1 MEARAKSVMAVM
13 MIMRMKMSMRIIVM
27 LMMMKTIMK
36 GIQVAAKKTAFQAAR
51 EVILAMEKIR
61 RGTFM
66 RRQST
71 IGNWKG
77 TVQQEQPHTTEC
89 AWLTLI
95 YPGFDF
101 NERVK

>member
-13 MIMRMKMSMRIIVM
+13 MIMRMRIIVM
-27 LMMMKTIMK
+27 LMMMVVMMTIMK
-36 GIQVAAKKTAFQAAR
+36 GIQVAAKETAFQAAR

-77 TVQQEQPHTTEC
+77 TVQQEQPHTTEY

-95 YPGFDF
+95 YPGID
-101 NERVK
+101 

>member
-13 MIMRMKMSMRIIVM
+13 MIMRMRMRIIVM
-27 LMMMKTIMK
+27 LMMMVVMMIIMK
-36 GIQVAAKKTAFQAAR
+36 GIQVTAMKTAFQAAR

-77 TVQQEQPHTTEC
+77 TVQQEQPHTTEY

-95 YPGFDF
+95 YPGID
-101 NERVK
+101 

>member
-13 MIMRMKMSMRIIVM
+13 MIMRRKMRIIVK
-27 LMMMKTIMK
+27 LVMMKTIMK

-77 TVQQEQPHTTEC
+77 TVQQEQPQTTEY

>member
-13 MIMRMKMSMRIIVM
+13 MIMGMRMRIIVM
-27 LMMMKTIMK
+27 LMMMVVMMIIMK
-36 GIQVAAKKTAFQAAR
+36 GIQVTAMKTAFQAAR

-77 TVQQEQPHTTEC
+77 TVQQEQPHTTEY

-95 YPGFDF
+95 YPGID
-101 NERVK
+101 

>member
-1 MEARAKSVMAVM
+1 MDKLEREKQSRVFKNVASWR
-13 MIMRMKMSMRIIVM
+13 
-27 LMMMKTIMK
+27 
-36 GIQVAAKKTAFQAAR
+36 GIQVVAKKTAFQAAR

>member
-13 MIMRMKMSMRIIVM
+13 MIMRRKMRIIVK
-27 LMMMKTIMK
+27 LVMMKTIMK

-77 TVQQEQPHTTEC
+77 TVQQEQPHTTEY

-95 YPGFDF
+95 YPGFD
-101 NERVK
+101 

>member
-1 MEARAKSVMAVM
+1 
-13 MIMRMKMSMRIIVM
+13 
-27 LMMMKTIMK
+27 MMMGGDDDVDDDGGDDDHMK
-36 GIQVAAKKTAFQAAR
+36 GIQVTAMKTSFQATR
-51 EVILAMEKIR
+51 GVILAMEKIR

-77 TVQQEQPHTTEC
+77 TVQQEQPHTTEY

-95 YPGFDF
+95 YPGID
-101 NERVK
+101 

>member
-13 MIMRMKMSMRIIVM
+13 MIMRMRIIEM
-27 LMMMKTIMK
+27 LMMMVVMMIIMK
-36 GIQVAAKKTAFQAAR
+36 GIQVTAMKTAFQAAR

-77 TVQQEQPHTTEC
+77 TVQQEQPHTTEY

-95 YPGFDF
+95 YPGID
-101 NERVK
+101 

>member
-13 MIMRMKMSMRIIVM
+13 MIMRRKMRIIVK
-27 LMMMKTIMK
+27 LVMMKTIMK

-71 IGNWKG
+71 IGNRKG
-77 TVQQEQPHTTEC
+77 TVQQERPHTTEY

-95 YPGFDF
+95 YPGFD
-101 NERVK
+101 